1 MEPNIDQRLKK
12 IEEKLDDTYDMVRK
26 MRGAQKRAT
35 ALKLAYW
42 AFLIILGIIAASL
55 IKPYIAQLGAAYGV
69 GAGDTSTNTTGS
81 SYADLLK
88 TLNQ

>member
-1 MEPNIDQRLKK
+1 MQPTIDQRLDS
-12 IEEKLDDTYDMVRK
+12 IEKKLDDTYSMVHK

-55 IKPYIAQLGAAYGV
+55 IKPYLAQLGAAYGI
-69 GAGDTSTNTTGS
+69 GTGDSTGS
-81 SYADLLK
+81 YGDLLK
-88 TLNQ
+88 SINQ